1 MVQMV
6 SCEMMIF
13 LLVSYVIL
21 SFFRSV
27 YSVGCFKQFVKIIN
41 GLYSEQLKLVLLAL
55 LAFYS

>member
-1 MVQMV
+1 MQMV
-6 SCEMMIF
+6 SCEIIVF

-21 SFFRSV
+21 SFFRNV

>member
-1 MVQMV
+1 MV